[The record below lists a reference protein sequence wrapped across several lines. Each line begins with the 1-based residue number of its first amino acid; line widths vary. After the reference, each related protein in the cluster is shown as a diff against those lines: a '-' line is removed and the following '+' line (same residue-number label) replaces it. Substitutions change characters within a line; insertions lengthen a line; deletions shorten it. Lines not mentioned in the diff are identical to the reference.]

1 MPIGIVSDADL
12 QRELKSYT
20 PAKPLVVTGQ
30 ILPPSN
36 ESIPSVEIIQK
47 EKKGRKEGD
56 VNVPDSLRAIIGEE
70 ALLNGRAAA
79 VDLAGEFGIS
89 PSSASAYAVGSTST
103 ASYNK
108 PSSSILSVINKSRE
122 RATRKAAK
130 TLNAALS
137 AITQEK
143 LDYLDADK
151 VSGIAKDMSVI
162 IKNLEPKVD
171 PSSAGNAQPQ
181 FTIYAPQFRDERSFE
196 FIQVTE

>member
-12 QRELKSYT
+12 MKELGNYT
-20 PAKPLVVTGQ
+20 PAKPLVVVD
-30 ILPPSN
+30 PPVLQG
-36 ESIPSVEIIQK
+36 PIIQDIPK
-47 EKKGRKEGD
+47 RGRKDGD
-56 VNVPDSLRAIIGEE
+56 VAVPESLQKIIGEE
-70 ALLNGRAAA
+70 ALLNGRASAVALAA
-79 VDLAGEFGIS
+79 EFGLS
-89 PSSASAYAVGSTST
+89 PSSASAYAVGATSTS
-103 ASYNK
+103 SYNQPK
-108 PSSSILSVINKSRE
+108 SSIVQHINKSRE
-122 RATRKAAK
+122 RAMRKASK
-130 TLNAALS
+130 TLNAALG

-171 PSSAGNAQPQ
+171 PASQGQVAPQ